1 MRGSELQQTNLIKA
15 SETNF
20 NEGFFCRCYG
30 AHYHGSSV
38 SVTKTHIS
46 ELLLMVHTC
55 FASGRK
61 SWQKCAT
68 QLRVLLLIRKNEEVY
83 FVCTPKKESCQH
95 TQFVLENVTR
105 AVMRL
110 MRVMVMTAIFRAAQ
124 EIGEKAVRTRLHFLL
139 FCFAC
144 AAL

>member
-1 MRGSELQQTNLIKA
+1 M
-15 SETNF
+15 
-20 NEGFFCRCYG
+20 
-30 AHYHGSSV
+30 
-38 SVTKTHIS
+38 
-46 ELLLMVHTC
+46 
-55 FASGRK
+55 
-61 SWQKCAT
+61 
-68 QLRVLLLIRKNEEVY
+68 LIRKNEEVY

-139 FCFAC
+139 LCFAC
-144 AAL
+144 AAPQKRKYEFIRSRDLSLNVCVAGG